1 MRALRLREGYC
12 VGLCD
17 SAGVSGAGTALPSA
31 SLPLVGSGP
40 CTLLALGAERAELSW
55 RITVNNPPPWGRSKN
70 WRPLRVLHQGLGI
83 RTMVLSFVQS
93 LSCVRYLVTPWTAAR
108 QAPLSMAFP
117 RQEYWSRLP
126 LPSPGDLSNP
136 GIKPS
141 SLVSPALA
149 GRLQTSILTA
159 LYGKLLT

>member
-40 CTLLALGAERAELSW
+40 CTLLALGEERAELSW

-93 LSCVRYLVTPWTAAR
+93 LTCVRYLVTPWTAAC
-108 QAPLSMAFP
+108 QAFLSFP
-117 RQEYWSRLP
+117 KSISWSL
-126 LPSPGDLSNP
+126 LKLM
-136 GIKPS
+136 
-141 SLVSPALA
+141 
-149 GRLQTSILTA
+149 SIESVMLI
-159 LYGKLLT
+159 

>member
-93 LSCVRYLVTPWTAAR
+93 LSCVRYLVTPWTAAC
-108 QAPLSMAFP
+108 QAFLSFTISQSLLKFMSIESVMSFSHFILCHPLV
-117 RQEYWSRLP
+117 L
-126 LPSPGDLSNP
+126 LPSIFPNMRVISN
-136 GIKPS
+136 K
-141 SLVSPALA
+141 LALCI
-149 GRLQTSILTA
+149 R
-159 LYGKLLT
+159 